1 MNTANEINNT
11 KAILFKHKSSDGG
24 CSYSSAKLTTREAA
38 VKELQEW
45 LQSNARDQTEQV
57 MTLPQVHSNF
67 QSVEC
72 SVNDTEGYVAY
83 FSWGFENPNVDTEE
97 MSEVDSFVVSVDN
110 KELINTEDEDE

>member
-24 CSYSSAKLTTREAA
+24 CSYTSAKLTTRETA

-45 LQSNARDQTEQV
+45 LQSYAHDQVEEV
-57 MTLPQVHSNF
+57 MTLSQVHGNF
-67 QSVEC
+67 QSVEF

-83 FSWGFENPNVDTEE
+83 FSWGFENPNVSTEE
-97 MSEVDSFVVSVDN
+97 MTDVDSFVFCVDN
-110 KELINTEDEDE
+110 KELINTEED